1 MTENSKIILGGSLIV
16 RKKEVIYNVGLAEP
30 VSTRSC
36 FALSLWCSLEDNAL
50 HIPPALRC
58 RNNNTAR
65 AISYPNVHFL
75 LRSANE

>member
-1 MTENSKIILGGSLIV
+1 MTKNGKFVLGGSLIV

-36 FALSLWCSLEDNAL
+36 FALLLWCSLEDNAL

-65 AISYPNVHFL
+65 AISYPNVDFL